1 MEKKS
6 SLSSFT
12 EARGLSIKTGDD
24 SAIRKPSKAAEL
36 SSLLQR
42 NGYDQQTSSTVA
54 AARKRNAKVSLKC
67 ESLEVDTA
75 HIRGLRSASHL

>member
-1 MEKKS
+1 MA
-6 SLSSFT
+6 
-12 EARGLSIKTGDD
+12 EARGLSIRTSGD
-24 SAIRKPSKAAEL
+24 AGIEKLSKAAGL

-42 NGYDQQTSSTVA
+42 SGPDQQLSSIVA